1 MKTCKKCGFNDFR
14 PNEKCPECKEKYDD
28 SYSCNPL
35 SGLSKDYIGSVVG
48 EGNYYTKP
56 PQYEKDEK

>member
-1 MKTCKKCGFNDFR
+1 MMKICDSCGFNDWK
-14 PNEKCPECKEKYDD
+14 PKDKCPKCKRKYTG
-28 SYSCNPL
+28 YSCNPL
-35 SGLSKDYIGSVVG
+35 ADSTKDYIGSVVG

>member
-1 MKTCKKCGFNDFR
+1 MKTCQKCGFNDWK
-14 PNEKCPECKEKYDD
+14 PKHKCPKCNSKYGS

-35 SGLSKDYIGSVVG
+35 TQASKDYTGKEVG

-56 PQYEKDEK
+56 PQYNRDEK